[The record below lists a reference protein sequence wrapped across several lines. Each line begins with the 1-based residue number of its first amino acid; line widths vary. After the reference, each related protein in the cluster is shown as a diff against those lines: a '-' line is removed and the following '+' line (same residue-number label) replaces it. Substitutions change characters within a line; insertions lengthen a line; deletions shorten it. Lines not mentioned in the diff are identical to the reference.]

1 MKFLH
6 FDLPNFNLD
15 NFNFT
20 KIHLAADVTTNK
32 LLKTNA
38 ELAKSRGYNENNA
51 VIYQTFDLDE
61 SFQNFAKTLFD
72 TFTLSVIKQIP
83 GTTNPMHLDSFYQF
97 SKMQKVDPT
106 ECVRLNVFLEDW
118 KNGHYFEIMD
128 QPITKWKRGDAVM
141 IEYQEY
147 HLAGNMGNVN
157 RYTLQIT
164 GIKEQLKIQ
173 R

>member
-6 FDLPNFNLD
+6 FNLPDFNLH
-15 NFNFT
+15 NLNFT
-20 KIHLAADVTTNK
+20 KIDLVNHVSGNFKSGARSNK
-32 LLKTNA
+32 L
-38 ELAKSRGYNENNA
+38 RGYNEYNA
-51 VIYQTFDLDE
+51 LIYQTFDLDE
-61 SFQNFAKTLFD
+61 SYKKFAKTLFD

-83 GTTNPMHLDSFYQF
+83 GSTNPMHTDSFYQF
-97 SKMQKVDPT
+97 SKMQKIDPN

-118 KNGHYFEIMD
+118 KNGHYFEIMN
-128 QPITKWKRGDAVM
+128 QPVTKWKKGDAVM
-141 IEYQEY
+141 IEYQEQ